1 MIRSIL
7 AIVVGSAVIFAL
19 GGMGAAVVFHDR
31 GPALV
36 PSVPLL
42 LLLLVMRALAAIA
55 GGYAAAAL
63 ARRRPLVH
71 GVLAG
76 SLYVSALAWA
86 PDAVVRGMSMPT
98 GQPLAYGA
106 VAVGLALVGGALGG
120 LARAEI
126 RRGGS

>member
-1 MIRSIL
+1 MVRSVL

-19 GGMGAAVVFHDR
+19 GGMGTAVVFHDQV
-31 GPALV
+31 PALV
-36 PSVPLL
+36 PSAPLL
-42 LLLLVMRALAAIA
+42 LLFLVMRGLAAIA

-63 ARRRPLVH
+63 ARRHPLVH

-76 SLYVSALAWA
+76 SLYVGGLAWA
-86 PDAVVRGMSMPT
+86 PTAVVHGMSVPT
-98 GQPLAYGA
+98 EQPLAYGA

-120 LARAEI
+120 LARADA